1 MEKFEL
7 EKNMPI
13 PLYYQI
19 EQFLREQ
26 ISSGELK
33 PGDQILTEEKLCLKF
48 SVSRATVRR
57 AIADLVY
64 EGLLERNY
72 SKGTVVKQPKIIQ
85 GLFEATS
92 FTSDI
97 MKSGKVITTK
107 ILEFRKILADK
118 FLCQTLQIDK
128 EDYLHFIKRVR
139 YVDDIPICVEEIYL
153 SVKMLP
159 DFSKELFTEEGM
171 NQSTY
176 HVLQEHYGILVK
188 HIDDTMSAETA
199 GDKDAILLDI
209 SSNSPVLL
217 RQRISYDSFDRP
229 LSYSNGRYIININ
242 FSFHAK
248 NV

>member
-1 MEKFEL
+1 MDKFEL

-48 SVSRATVRR
+48 GVSRATVRR

-153 SVKMLP
+153 PVKLLP
-159 DFSKELFTEEGM
+159 DFSKELFSEEGM

-229 LSYSNGRYIININ
+229 LSYSHGRYIININ